1 MKKIHLALIAAITL
15 LLTGS
20 LLAGGLHVYGGQQ
33 TLPKNTRLAGWEIG
47 GMDIAEVRSVL
58 AVRLK
63 ALESLPLVLKAG
75 ANTEMTVTLQQAG
88 VTYEAEDFLQGLK
101 ALAEGRMLERAKTRH
116 HFAES
121 WELGI
126 HLEIDQL
133 QSSLSPAWENESF
146 GIPADATRRITDDD
160 RVVYTEE
167 TTSYEVDWH
176 GLELALQAAL
186 PVKLI
191 SPDTLQGKSLSL
203 EVPLTVKEPA
213 ITLKALQ
220 DQGIERKIT
229 QFSTSLGLSGPGR
242 TFNVEAAAKAVNG
255 TILPPGAIFDYGK
268 AIEKAQ
274 RDSGLREAPVIVN
287 GKLQPGTGGGICQVS
302 STLYNAALRAG
313 LEIVERRNHSLP
325 VNYLPKGQD
334 ATFAQGYINFRF
346 RNNTGKYLIIKA
358 AVQGR
363 TLTVKLFGTFPKNVY
378 YTVQSKTV
386 EILQPAARYVS
397 DSSLPR
403 GGTRVIQSGKV
414 GYVVETYITRYVDGT
429 AAETTKLSRDVYPAQ
444 KQVIAINRG
453 GMSKAVQPEPARKPL
468 VEDGVR
474 SNE

>member
-1 MKKIHLALIAAITL
+1 MKKAHIVLTAAISL
-15 LLTGS
+15 LLAAS
-20 LLAGGLHVYGGQQ
+20 LLAGGLHLYGGQH
-33 TLPKNTRLAGWEIG
+33 TIPKGTRLTGWDIG
-47 GMDIAEVRSVL
+47 GHEAAGVRSEL
-58 AVRLK
+58 AARLE
-63 ALESLPLVLKAG
+63 ALEAIPLVLKAG
-75 ANTEMTVTLQQAG
+75 DNTELTVTLKQAG
-88 VTYEAEDFLQGLK
+88 VAYEAGAFLQGLK
-101 ALAEGRMLERAKTRH
+101 SLTEGRMLDRAQARRS
-116 HFAES
+116 FARS

-126 HLEIDQL
+126 HLDLEQL
-133 QSSLSPAWENESF
+133 QSSLSPAWERESF
-146 GIPADATRRITDDD
+146 GTPVDATRRITEDD
-160 RVVYTEE
+160 RVVYTAE
-167 TTSYEVDWH
+167 TTSYEVDWY
-176 GLELALQAAL
+176 GLELALRAAL
-186 PVKLI
+186 PVQ
-191 SPDTLQGKSLSL
+191 PAEREALQAKRITL

-213 ITLKALQ
+213 ITLKVLK

-255 TILPPGAIFDYGK
+255 TILPPDAVFDYGK

-274 RDSGLREAPVIVN
+274 RESGLREAPVIVN

-325 VNYLPKGQD
+325 VSYLPKGQD

-378 YTVQSKTV
+378 YTVQSQTV

-403 GGTRVIQSGKV
+403 GGTRVIQSGKI
-414 GYVVETYITRYVDGT
+414 GYVVETYIIRYIDGK
-429 AAETTKLSRDVYPAQ
+429 AAEKKQLSRDTYPAQ

-453 GMSKAVQPEPARKPL
+453 GMSKAVQPEPVKKPL

-474 SNE
+474 SQE